1 MAWNIRKESKYVK
14 KEILKFPAGL
24 DAQESVVL
32 RASGAPTIAS
42 ATIGYADQKGYLA
55 GTILK
60 KVNPGTDDRVTKYDG
75 SGEIVG
81 ILADNVF
88 FDGQTTDYDE
98 PINAFVHG
106 CVFNKNAIIDYA
118 TYESDLKS
126 DLYTC
131 RFEDVNTAE

>member
-1 MAWNIRKESKYVK
+1 MAWNVSRGSNTVK

-32 RASGAPTIAS
+32 QASGAPEVAS
-42 ATIGYADQKGYLA
+42 AIVGYEGQKGYLA

-60 KVNPGTDDRVTKYDG
+60 KINPGTDDRVTEYDG
-75 SGEIVG
+75 SGTIVG

-88 FDGQTTDYDE
+88 FDGDSTAYDK

-106 CVFNKNAIIDYA
+106 CVFDKSKIINFV
-118 TYESDLKS
+118 TYESDLGTA
-126 DLYTC
+126 LFTC
-131 RFEDVNTAE
+131 RFEDKAGS

>member
-1 MAWNIRKESKYVK
+1 MAWNVSRGSNTVK

-32 RASGAPTIAS
+32 QASGAPTLAS
-42 ATIGYADQKGYLA
+42 AVVGYADQKGYLA

-60 KVNPGTDDRVTKYDG
+60 LVNPGVDNRVTKYNG
-75 SGEIVG
+75 SGTIVG

-88 FDGQTTDYDE
+88 FDGETTAYDK

-106 CVFNKNAIIDYA
+106 CVFDKDKIIDFV
-118 TYESDLKS
+118 THETNLKAA
-126 DLYTC
+126 LFTC
-131 RFEDVNTAE
+131 RFDTVE

>member
-1 MAWNIRKESKYVK
+1 MAWNIRKESKSVK

-32 RASGAPTIAS
+32 SASGAPVVDS
-42 ATIGYADQKGYLA
+42 EVVGYEGQLGYLA

-60 KVNPGTDDRVTKYDG
+60 KIDPGVNDKVTQYDG

-88 FDGQTTDYDE
+88 FDGETPDYDE
-98 PINAFVHG
+98 PINALVHS
-106 CVFNKNAIIDYA
+106 CVFNKNAIVDYE
-118 TYESDLKS
+118 TYESDLKN

-131 RFEDVNTAE
+131 RFEDVNTAQ